1 VWWIAFNLFV
11 LAMLAV
17 DLGVF
22 QRRAHEIRFREALT
36 WVVVWVSLALLFNFG
51 IFSLQGHEA
60 GMQFLAGYLVE
71 LSLSVDNLF
80 VFLLLFTYFQVPKR
94 FQHKILF
101 WGILGA
107 ILMRSVFIVSG
118 IALIQRFDWLLYI
131 FGALLVFTG
140 IKLFTEKE
148 KKIEPEKNPVLR
160 LVRKILPMTDDDEKG
175 SLLVRRGG
183 KILGTPLFVVLVAVE
198 TMDVVFALDSIPA
211 IFGITQNP
219 FIVYTS
225 NLFAI
230 LGLRS
235 MFFLLSGVM
244 EMFHHLNIGL
254 SAILVF
260 IGLKMLV
267 AKFIHIPVWAS
278 LGFILVALTLSVA
291 ASILWPPKK
300 PA

>member
-1 VWWIAFNLFV
+1 MWWIAFNLFV
-11 LAMLAV
+11 AAMLAV

-22 QRRAHEIRFREALT
+22 QRRAHEVRFREAAA
-36 WVVVWVSLALLFNFG
+36 WVIVWVSLALLFNFG
-51 IFSLQGHEA
+51 IFALQGHEA

-148 KKIEPEKNPVLR
+148 KKIDPEKNPVLR
-160 LVRKILPMTDDDEKG
+160 LVRKILPMTDNDEKG
-175 SLLVRRGG
+175 SLLIRRGG
-183 KILGTPLFVVLVAVE
+183 KIFGTPLFVVLVAVE
-198 TMDVVFALDSIPA
+198 TMDVVFAVDSIPA

-225 NLFAI
+225 NMFAI

-267 AKFIHIPVWAS
+267 AKSIHIPVWAS
-278 LGFILVALTLSVA
+278 LGFILLALTVSIA